1 MFGEEN
7 LGRTLGEQMDKKN
20 VVCSSAILGREMHV
34 NVYGKKGLPVV
45 VFPTLGAAPESVEE
59 AGVIDE
65 LADYLDGAIQLFV
78 TETIDAESWAA
89 DDDPAVRAQRQETFY
104 HYVVDELV
112 PLVHQ
117 VSKSDARPLALGAD
131 MGATHASIVALR
143 RPDLFQGCVCLS
155 GSYDAR
161 RYFGDWMD
169 ATLYDNTPCAF
180 LPQMPLDHPYVE
192 LYRLRQLLFCT
203 GQDASEADSLRSTR
217 EMGANLDRLGVD
229 NWCDYW
235 GGDVTHSWYWW
246 KKQLRYFMPIVLA
259 DVEKTTAAEK
269 PAKKRAPRKKAAA
282 KPAAGTKAAPKA
294 AAASKASKPAAKATT
309 ASAAPKAAAKPAEAK
324 AEKPAVAEKKAAT
337 KTAPAAEKKAAA
349 TVAVEKDK
357 KPAAPAKSAA
367 KAPAKKAAAP
377 KVAPEPA
384 AIAKAEK
391 PAAPAKAVK
400 AAAPAKAEK
409 PSAPVK
415 AATPK
420 AAKEPVK
427 AEKAAAPKKVVEPA
441 AKPAPAKAA
450 KAAPAKPAAKAVKTA
465 PAKTAPA
472 KPAAAKAPAAKP
484 AAKPAAAKAPAA
496 KPAPKSA
503 KGASNAKK

>member
-45 VFPTLGAAPESVEE
+45 VFPTLAAAPESVEE

-89 DDDPAVRAQRQETFY
+89 DGDPAVRAQRQETFY

-155 GSYDAR
+155 GCYDAR

-203 GQDASEADSLRSTR
+203 GQEASEADSLRSTR

-235 GGDVTHSWYWW
+235 GGDVTHTWYWW

-259 DVEKTTAAEK
+259 DVEKTTALEK
-269 PAKKRAPRKKAAA
+269 PAKKRAPRKKTAA

-294 AAASKASKPAAKATT
+294 AAASKA
-309 ASAAPKAAAKPAEAK
+309 PKVAETK
-324 AEKPAVAEKKAAT
+324 AEKPAVAEKKTAT
-337 KTAPAAEKKAAA
+337 KAAPAAEKKTAA
-349 TVAVEKDK
+349 TTAAEKDK
-357 KPAAPAKSAA
+357 KPAAPAKPAA
-367 KAPAKKAAAP
+367 KAPVKKASASKA
-377 KVAPEPA
+377 APEPA

-391 PAAPAKAVK
+391 PAAPAKA
-400 AAAPAKAEK
+400 AKA
-409 PSAPVK
+409 SSPVK
-415 AATPK
+415 AVKPSTPAKTAKAAKPAAEAAAPK
-420 AAKEPVK
+420 AAK
-427 AEKAAAPKKVVEPA
+427 PA
-441 AKPAPAKAA
+441 AKPAPAKPAPA
-450 KAAPAKPAAKAVKTA
+450 KAAPAK
-465 PAKTAPA
+465 
-472 KPAAAKAPAAKP
+472 AAKP
-484 AAKPAAAKAPAA
+484 AAKAAAPKAAKPAPAKAPAA
-496 KPAPKSA
+496 AKPAAKSA

>member
-7 LGRTLGEQMDKKN
+7 LRGTLGEQMDKKN
-20 VVCSSAILGREMHV
+20 VVCSSAILGREMYV

-78 TETIDAESWAA
+78 TETIDAESWAS

-117 VSKSDARPLALGAD
+117 VSKSDARPLALGTD

-180 LPQMPLDHPYVE
+180 LSQMPLDHPYVE
-192 LYRLRQLLFCT
+192 LYRQRQLLFCT
-203 GQDASEADSLRSTR
+203 GQEASEADSLRSTR

-282 KPAAGTKAAPKA
+282 KPTAGTKAAAKTATASKMAKAAPKA
-294 AAASKASKPAAKATT
+294 TAASKST
-309 ASAAPKAAAKPAEAK
+309 KAAAKPTEAK
-324 AEKPAVAEKKAAT
+324 AEKLAVADKKPATKAA
-337 KTAPAAEKKAAA
+337 PVAAG
-349 TVAVEKDK
+349 EKDK
-357 KPAAPAKSAA
+357 KQAAPAKPAA

-377 KVAPEPA
+377 KAAPEPA
-384 AIAKAEK
+384 VIAKAEK
-391 PAAPAKAVK
+391 PAAKVEKPAAKT
-400 AAAPAKAEK
+400 AAAKAEK
-409 PSAPVK
+409 PAVK
-415 AATPK
+415 APT
-420 AAKEPVK
+420 
-427 AEKAAAPKKVVEPA
+427 
-441 AKPAPAKAA
+441 KAA
-450 KAAPAKPAAKAVKTA
+450 KAEKPAAG
-465 PAKTAPA
+465 
-472 KPAAAKAPAAKP
+472 KPAAAKASAAKAPAATAKPAAKP
-484 AAKPAAAKAPAA
+484 AAKLAAAKAPAA